1 VETTIDAGLQ
11 KITDDYVSQIADQLG
26 PERAWIVIISNEG
39 DILAGSAFTKNKA
52 GSSPLYQE
60 LFEPGSIFKPL
71 VMAWALDVG
80 AIDTSFT
87 VYSPGVTQID
97 G

>member
-26 PERAWIVIISNEG
+26 PERAWIVIISNKG
-39 DILAGSAFTKNKA
+39 TFWQDRLLQKNKA

-71 VMAWALDVG
+71 VMHG
-80 AIDTSFT
+80 RSM
-87 VYSPGVTQID
+87 
-97 G
+97 